1 MKTEYLPVAEHE
13 DIVRQIQN
21 KDLDSQRRMLEDV
34 QANKEAQL
42 EQIQNELKQQ
52 AYNEQMR
59 LQEIIRSMEKQLQD
73 VQLES
78 QKLIEEKDKGWRD
91 MIEVRATQAMNAEK
105 TATERENELR
115 KIIEESDIKMG
126 QIQAEVSRLQ
136 AELDEKT

>member
-21 KDLDSQRRMLEDV
+21 KDLDSQRRMLEDA

-59 LQEIIRSMEKQLQD
+59 LQEIIRSMEKQMQD

-91 MIEVRATQAMNAEK
+91 MIEVRTTQAMNAEK

-115 KIIEESDIKMG
+115 KIIEESDIKTG
-126 QIQAEVSRLQ
+126 
-136 AELDEKT
+136 